1 MGIKRHLFIYN
12 TISVLVALVAML
24 VVSSVATHF
33 IADNY
38 QHQSLSSVSKEAS
51 QVQQLLQGDAL
62 ALHDWPQLNRQL
74 QQLDFS
80 LQVSKGDRPIFS
92 SLDPAQSRLYREVGA
107 HTQWGQS
114 TPLII
119 QNPGGTMVGVVR
131 DGYTI
136 VSLSLPPTSFF
147 LGSRRQ
153 PGEIAVLSMLIS
165 GAVAIVIIVLFSLL
179 FTSRQVKKL
188 LEPVNA
194 LAQAARRVEEGDF
207 SQTVDYGGR
216 NEFSAVCAAFNH
228 MQEHLLAE
236 QEKTAAYE
244 RARTD
249 LVAGISHDLRTP
261 LTSVKGYI
269 KGLRDGVAQ
278 TPEKQARYL
287 DVAYQKACEM
297 DVLLQRLFYF
307 SKLETGNLPMFL
319 QPCDLGD
326 FVRRFAHEALTG
338 QYALILL
345 DLMLPG
351 CNGYDVCRMIR
362 DKVDVPI
369 LMVTARTELVD
380 KVRGLGLG
388 ADDYIA
394 KPFDPAELV
403 ARVKSHLSRYAR
415 LTGAAHEEQEVITVG
430 DLRIFPQSRRAFKG
444 EQEIKMPNREFSL
457 LQYLAEHPNMVF
469 SKEKLFETIWG
480 YDYVGDS
487 ATVTVHI
494 GRVRDKIED
503 DPAHPKIIETVWG
516 AGYRLNRA

>member
-51 QVQQLLQGDAL
+51 QVQQLLQGDSL

-74 QQLDFS
+74 QQLGFS

-228 MQEHLLAE
+228 MQKHLLAE

-326 FVRRFAHEALTG
+326 FVRRFAHEAAVELEQAGGALEPHIFPYPHPVQLDPEQFFRVLNNLKDNALRYAQAQPLRLTITVWRQGNMECIRFADNG
-338 QYALILL
+338 QGVSQES
-345 DLMLPG
+345 LPHLFEQFWREDQARSSK
-351 CNGYDVCRMIR
+351 NG
-362 DKVDVPI
+362 
-369 LMVTARTELVD
+369 EGS
-380 KVRGLGLG
+380 GLGL
-388 ADDYIA
+388 YIVKCIVEA
-394 KPFDPAELV
+394 HGGTIRAYNDQGLVFDIALP
-403 ARVKSHLSRYAR
+403 R
-415 LTGAAHEEQEVITVG
+415 QESEST
-430 DLRIFPQSRRAFKG
+430 
-444 EQEIKMPNREFSL
+444 
-457 LQYLAEHPNMVF
+457 
-469 SKEKLFETIWG
+469 
-480 YDYVGDS
+480 
-487 ATVTVHI
+487 
-494 GRVRDKIED
+494 
-503 DPAHPKIIETVWG
+503 
-516 AGYRLNRA
+516 